1 MRFIS
6 RSFVPTLLL
15 VLGLLATTSSWAQI
29 FRGGISG
36 TVTDESGAAVASV
49 PVTAQDVDTGI
60 NHPTVTSSSGTYTI
74 PDLPLGTYSVS
85 VEAPGF
91 EKVRVDK
98 VTVSAGEIFNL
109 PIKLGVS
116 HESTVVVVSADA
128 LNLDTASTANT
139 ATLTPKT
146 VQDLP
151 LNGRDYTQM
160 IALTPGYAGY
170 SGGQGFNGSLNG
182 ARRNQINWQID
193 GVDNN
198 DFWHNEPAVNEGGV
212 SGLPGT
218 TLPLDTVDSFS
229 VQTQSLPEA
238 GRNPAGTVNLTLRS
252 GTNSLHGSAY
262 YYNRNEFLAEKS
274 PFTASKQKVRNYN
287 WGLSFGA
294 PIIKDKLFFFGSFET
309 QRFELG
315 TPGLGTEPSVAY
327 QTLALAQLAKYNV
340 PVNGVTS
347 AMLKTFWP
355 ASALTGPASTGNF
368 TSSDPIS
375 GHTYNGSVKFD
386 YNINEKNTV
395 SFHWFSGEGIQAA
408 PAGSQMVWYYSK
420 VPTRAQN
427 YAVVW
432 NYQISPRFSNQL
444 LLGTDYFYQAYGDN
458 NTSFNPIAL
467 GFNTGVTNISGAP
480 NILLGASSQFDPI
493 GPTPPLSRNGTTGHA
508 TDDFSWT
515 VGAHQFRF
523 GGEYRKGYVTENYHS
538 NGIGQYIFD
547 GLHNTTWA
555 TDATVDPNV
564 KILADFLAG
573 YLASG
578 TVARGNQAREI
589 FVNNVGLFFQD
600 AYKVKPNITFNY
612 GVRYDYTG
620 PLYNSDKNLS
630 IFLPNKGGLVFQGDG
645 ISSIYPATY
654 TNFSPRIG
662 LTYQPASLKNT
673 VIRGAIGLYYDTP
686 NVNVF
691 LSQSVKNGGAIGLQG
706 NPGGSS
712 PVFTLSVAPQTIVAG
727 QLLAPLAA
735 SPSTTCIVTTAKVS
749 PCGGYT
755 VSQNLRDGRTLNY
768 NINIQQQLSPTVV
781 FQLGYVGSGARRQIL
796 LHDINQAALNPAGS
810 SVAAYAKQSS
820 RPLFAQ
826 YPTYGAINELD
837 SIGNANYNALQ
848 ASIRTQGWH
857 NLSSMFSYVW
867 SKNLDNGTSYRNSL
881 PQNSN
886 NIAADYGPSSYDI
899 TNVFSAHL
907 SYAAPVIAG
916 TPHWLTGGW
925 EAHSVI
931 SVFSGEPFSIQSSAD
946 NSGTGEGAQRAV
958 MVPNTSLNRG
968 VTISG
973 TKKFWINPA
982 SFTNAP
988 NGTFN
993 TSSRGLVRGPG
1004 YSDFDLSVFKTGN
1017 ITEKYKLQFRWEM
1030 FNLFNHINYAPF
1042 KNTVSSTS
1050 LGQLTDTIGDYN
1062 GAPGIGPGEPFN
1074 VQLSLKLLF

>member
-1 MRFIS
+1 MRSNSKLI
-6 RSFVPTLLL
+6 VLTLLI
-15 VLGLLATTSSWAQI
+15 VLSLLATASSCAQI

-36 TVTDESGAAVASV
+36 TVTDESGAAVAAV
-49 PVTAQDVDTGI
+49 PVIAQDVDTGI
-60 NHPTVTSSSGTYTI
+60 NHQTVTSSSGTFTI

-98 VTVSAGEIFNL
+98 VTVSAGEIYNL

-170 SGGQGFNGSLNG
+170 AGSQGFSGSLNG

-252 GTNSLHGSAY
+252 GTNQLHGSAY

-274 PFTASKQKVRNYN
+274 PFTATKQKVRNYN

-294 PIIKDKLFFFGSFET
+294 PILKDKLFFFGSFET

-340 PVNGVTS
+340 APNGVTT

-386 YNINEKNTV
+386 YTLNEKNTF

-408 PAGSQMVWYYSK
+408 PSGSQMVWYYSK

-480 NILLGASSQFDPI
+480 NIELGASSQFDPI

-515 VGAHQFRF
+515 VGSHQFRF
-523 GGEYRKGYVTENYHS
+523 GGEFRRGYISENYHS

-555 TDATVDPNV
+555 NDSTVDPNV

-578 TVARGNQAREI
+578 TVARGNQAREV
-589 FVNNVGLFFQD
+589 FVNNLGLFFQD

-612 GVRYDYTG
+612 GGRYY
-620 PLYNSDKNLS
+620 Y
-630 IFLPNKGGLVFQGDG
+630 QGNG
-645 ISSIYPATY
+645 ISSVYPATY
-654 TNFSPRIG
+654 TNFSPRVG

-706 NPGGSS
+706 NPGGAA
-712 PVFTLSVAPQTIVAG
+712 PVFTISVQPQTIVAG

-735 SPSTTCIVTTAKVS
+735 TPATTCVVSATKTS
-749 PCGGYT
+749 PCGVYT
-755 VSQNLRDGRTLNY
+755 VSQNLRDGRTVNFNL
-768 NINIQQQLSPTVV
+768 NIQQQLSPSVV
-781 FQLGYVGSGARRQIL
+781 AQLAYVGSQARRQIL

-810 SVAAYAKQSS
+810 AVTALAKQTS
-820 RPLFAQ
+820 RPYYSQ
-826 YPTYGAINELD
+826 YPNYSAINELD

-848 ASIRTQGWH
+848 ASVRTQGWH

-867 SKNLDNGTSYRNSL
+867 SHNLDNGTSYRNSL

-886 NIAADYGPSSYDI
+886 DIAADYGNSTYDI

-907 SYAAPVIAG
+907 SYSAPQIAG

-925 EAHSVI
+925 EAHSII
-931 SVFSGEPFSIQSSAD
+931 SVFGGEPFSIQSSAD
-946 NSGTGEGAQRAV
+946 NSGTGEGAQRATR
-958 MVPNTSLNRG
+958 VPNTGLNSG
-968 VTISG
+968 VTIQG
-973 TKKFWINPA
+973 TKKFWINSA
-982 SFTNAP
+982 SYQNSP
-988 NGTFN
+988 NGTFT
-993 TSSRGLVRGPG
+993 TSARDSVRGPG
-1004 YSDFDLSVFKTGN
+1004 YSDVDFSVFKSGN
-1017 ITEKYKLQFRWEM
+1017 ITEKYKLQFRFEM